1 MTKYNFNYEE
11 LGFNSEE
18 ELQESIARIER
29 RKNMSEV
36 EEEIEHLNN
45 RTIDSK
51 GNIDF
56 EALNAGAR
64 LEHLD
69 RLVQSKMYE
78 AQQEANRQA
87 EQEKMQ
93 RLMSGL
99 SESIEKDNR
108 AKAEK
113 EFADQKA
120 KLEDELQKEV
130 YSKHGVITDAEAIQR
145 KSLSNLINGAIGKT
159 E

>member
-18 ELQESIARIER
+18 ELQESIARVER
-29 RKNMSEV
+29 RKNKSEV
-36 EEEIEHLNN
+36 EEEIEHLND

-78 AQQEANRQA
+78 AQQEAKRQA
-87 EQEKMQ
+87 EQAKIQ
-93 RLMSGL
+93 GFISGL
-99 SESIEKDNR
+99 SEHVDKEKKEKAQIELEK
-108 AKAEK
+108 AK
-113 EFADQKA
+113 QKA
-120 KLEDELQKEV
+120 DAELQKEIFE
-130 YSKHGVITDAEAIQR
+130 KHGVKTDKQQALDDAYS
-145 KSLSNLINGAIGKT
+145 KLLNNK
-159 E
+159 

>member
-11 LGFNSEE
+11 LGFNSEK
-18 ELQESIARIER
+18 ELQESIARVER

-36 EEEIEHLNN
+36 EEEIEYLNN

-56 EALNAGAR
+56 EAMNAGAR

-78 AQQEANRQA
+78 AQQEARLQA
-87 EQEKMQ
+87 EQEQ
-93 RLMSGL
+93 IQGLMSGL
-99 SESIEKDNR
+99 SKQIDTDKKTKAQRELQEAKEK
-108 AKAEK
+108 
-113 EFADQKA
+113 ADA
-120 KLEDELQKEV
+120 ELQKEIFE
-130 YSKHGVITDAEAIQR
+130 KHGVKTDKQQALDDAYS
-145 KSLSNLINGAIGKT
+145 KLLNN
-159 E
+159 

>member
-1 MTKYNFNYEE
+1 MTKYNFNYEK

-18 ELQESIARIER
+18 ELQESIARVER

-36 EEEIEHLNN
+36 EEEIEYLNN

-56 EALNAGAR
+56 EAMNAGAR
-64 LEHLD
+64 LEYLD

-87 EQEKMQ
+87 EQAKIQ
-93 RLMSGL
+93 GLMSGL
-99 SESIEKDNR
+99 SEHIDKEKKEKAQIELEK
-108 AKAEK
+108 AK
-113 EFADQKA
+113 QKA
-120 KLEDELQKEV
+120 DAELQKEI
-130 YSKHGVITDAEAIQR
+130 YEKHHVKTDEEEAKDNSYR
-145 KSLSNLINGAIGKT
+145 SMLKDL
-159 E
+159 

>member
-1 MTKYNFNYEE
+1 MTKYNFSYEE

-18 ELQESIARIER
+18 ELQESIARVER
-29 RKNMSEV
+29 RKNKSEV
-36 EEEIEHLNN
+36 EEEIEHLND

-78 AQQEANRQA
+78 AQQEAKRQA
-87 EQEKMQ
+87 EQAKIQ
-93 RLMSGL
+93 GLISGL
-99 SESIEKDNR
+99 SEHVDKEKKEKAQIELEK
-108 AKAEK
+108 AK
-113 EFADQKA
+113 QKA
-120 KLEDELQKEV
+120 DAELQKEIFE
-130 YSKHGVITDAEAIQR
+130 KHGVKTDKQQANDEALR
-145 KSLSNLINGAIGKT
+145 SMLKGL
-159 E
+159 

>member
-1 MTKYNFNYEE
+1 MTKYNFNYDE
-11 LGFNSEE
+11 LGFESEE

-29 RKNMSEV
+29 RKNMDSV
-36 EEEIEHLNN
+36 EIEIEQMNN
-45 RTIDSK
+45 RTIGSK

-87 EQEKMQ
+87 EQAKIQ
-93 RLMSGL
+93 GLMSGL
-99 SESIEKDNR
+99 SEHVDKEKKEKAQIEL
-108 AKAEK
+108 
-113 EFADQKA
+113 QKA
-120 KLEDELQKEV
+120 KQKADAELQKEIFE
-130 YSKHGVITDAEAIQR
+130 KHGVKTDKQQANDEALR
-145 KSLSNLINGAIGKT
+145 SMLKGL
-159 E
+159 

>member
-11 LGFNSEE
+11 LGFNSEK
-18 ELQESIARIER
+18 ELQESIARVER

-78 AQQEANRQA
+78 AQQEAIRQA
-87 EQEKMQ
+87 EQAKIQ
-93 RLMSGL
+93 GLISGL
-99 SESIEKDNR
+99 SEHVDKEKKEKAQIELEK
-108 AKAEK
+108 AK
-113 EFADQKA
+113 QKA
-120 KLEDELQKEV
+120 DAELQKEIFE
-130 YSKHGVITDAEAIQR
+130 KHGVKTDKQQALDDAYS
-145 KSLSNLINGAIGKT
+145 KLLNN
-159 E
+159 

>member
-11 LGFNSEE
+11 LGFESEE
-18 ELQESIARIER
+18 ELQESIARVER

-36 EEEIEHLNN
+36 EEEIEYLNN

-69 RLVQSKMYE
+69 QVVQSKMYE
-78 AQQEANRQA
+78 AQQEAKRQA
-87 EQEKMQ
+87 EQAKMQ
-93 RLMSGL
+93 GLISGL
-99 SESIEKDNR
+99 SEHVDKEKK
-108 AKAEK
+108 AKAQRELQEAKEK
-113 EFADQKA
+113 ADA
-120 KLEDELQKEV
+120 ELQKEV
-130 YSKHGVITDAEAIQR
+130 FEKHGVKTDKQQADDEALR
-145 KSLSNLINGAIGKT
+145 SMLKDL
-159 E
+159 